1 VRMTRALT
9 QTVQLSFLTFTH
21 LVPNSAP
28 LSGCAVLAEFRC
40 GKLKR
45 EGSKM
50 TCVNIMQHA

>member
-1 VRMTRALT
+1 MRMTRALT
-9 QTVQLSFLTFTH
+9 QTLQLSFLTFTH
-21 LVPNSAP
+21 LVPTSAP
-28 LSGCAVLAEFRC
+28 LSVLAEFRC